1 MIILQKLKIPRN
13 HSGITKTL
21 RLPENLVNDI
31 QILADLKNISF
42 NKAVIELL
50 DFSLKNL
57 DDNDEKLIENFAKF
71 EKYALGQEPEWVNAK
86 RKADFIALQ
95 NRPKEWTLAEDT
107 ALKSMVA
114 LPREEVARRLG
125 RTICAVTNRYRKL
138 RRREKL
144 C

>member
-1 MIILQKLKIPRN
+1 MVIILQKLKIPRN

-57 DDNDEKLIENFAKF
+57 DDNDEKLIEKKRKDF
-71 EKYALGQEPEWVNAK
+71 EKDL
-86 RKADFIALQ
+86 
-95 NRPKEWTLAEDT
+95 
-107 ALKSMVA
+107 
-114 LPREEVARRLG
+114 
-125 RTICAVTNRYRKL
+125 
-138 RRREKL
+138 
-144 C
+144 